1 MKSKLQLNEDSTFS
15 AQFIYQLCEFPSSV
29 SPAIAIT
36 IHPIHTTWW
45 WSTTATKRVVAPGK
59 KMSNYFLQLLL
70 RIIRWW
76 WMDGWM
82 DWSWKEET
90 YHTDGGTV
98 RYLPKYSTL
107 LWRHNKTRAY
117 GQTRSHQLFI
127 MLVMSRLRNH
137 KPHRELQRVDAVIRH
152 S

>member
-36 IHPIHTTWW
+36 TLHDDPPLLPQSASWP
-45 WSTTATKRVVAPGK
+45 PGK
-59 KMSNYFLQLLL
+59 
-70 RIIRWW
+70 RWAITFCSFFFFELFGGGG

-117 GQTRSHQLFI
+117 GQTWSHQLFI
-127 MLVMSRLRNH
+127 MLVMLRLRNH